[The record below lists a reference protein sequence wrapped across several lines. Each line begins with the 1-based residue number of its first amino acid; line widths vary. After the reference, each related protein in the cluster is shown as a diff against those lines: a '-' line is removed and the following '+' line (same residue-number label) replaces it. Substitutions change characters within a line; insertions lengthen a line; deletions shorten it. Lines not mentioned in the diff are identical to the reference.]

1 MFVWKLEVS
10 RVWIGRVFVY
20 RVGKEPVQPLGRRM
34 SMVPTTALCRIH
46 RVERLMPNVY
56 LTASGEYECMPGAI
70 CPMPQRLGPVEPLL
84 QAKSKAVPTK
94 AKSPGVPV
102 AAAVPRMARGSA
114 ASASRSAIP
123 AQPDSPRRIHKRKQE
138 EVSESVYFEACG
150 NPDVK
155 GPAYCKYPVGLY
167 SRQAQLCTDPKFL
180 SMFQTVHELDV
191 DHLFGRVMLP
201 AWKHSGQSPLV
212 QDAVRDTPQHRAMVN
227 TALAHLDGAQSL
239 GFRSAGLGF
248 HCRDGTH
255 VSVAFTEDLARI
267 LSEKGFDVSLFHL
280 SADLW
285 QPSCKAGK
293 CGVCAGAL
301 ANS

>member
-1 MFVWKLEVS
+1 MAPK
-10 RVWIGRVFVY
+10 
-20 RVGKEPVQPLGRRM
+20 
-34 SMVPTTALCRIH
+34 TALCRIH
-46 RVERLMPNVY
+46 RVERLTHNVY
-56 LTASGEYECMPGAI
+56 LTASGEYECMPGAT
-70 CPMPQRLGPVEPLL
+70 CPMPQRLGPAEPLL
-84 QAKSKAVPTK
+84 QAKSKAVPTS
-94 AKSPGVPV
+94 ARRPGVPVAVAAGSPGVPV
-102 AAAVPRMARGSA
+102 AVAAPRTARGSA

-123 AQPDSPRRIHKRKQE
+123 AQPDLPHHSHKRKQE
-138 EVSESVYFEACG
+138 GVLESVKFGARG

-155 GPAYCKYPVGLY
+155 GPAYFKYPVGLY

-180 SMFQTVHELDV
+180 NMFQTVQELDV
-191 DHLFGRVMLP
+191 DHLFGRVILP
-201 AWKHSGQSPLV
+201 AWKHSGQSPGV
-212 QDAVRDTPQHRAMVN
+212 QDAVRDTPQYRAEVN

-255 VSVAFTEDLARI
+255 VSVAFAEDLARI

-285 QPSCKAGK
+285 PPACRAGK
-293 CGVCAGAL
+293 CGCCAGAL